1 MAERTYRE
9 RLRTNTLLVARKIV
23 SSEGLAALQAR
34 RVAQEAGC
42 SVGTI
47 YNLYDGLDDL
57 VINVNAATLEDLG
70 ANLNAEMQQS
80 VGETL
85 SGRLTGLALAYLGFA
100 LDSQP
105 SWRAVFEH
113 QLAKD
118 RSVPDWYRERQ
129 AGLFA
134 IVEEILASAV
144 SDAQERAMA
153 ARALFS
159 AVHGIVA
166 LALDQKLGGFDRA
179 ATESQI
185 RFIVGTAAR
194 GLQSPMEH

>member
-23 SSEGLAALQAR
+23 SSEGLTALQAR

-70 ANLNAEMQQS
+70 ANLKAEMQQS
-80 VGETL
+80 AGVAL
-85 SGRLTGLALAYLGFA
+85 SERLTGLALAYLGFA

-118 RSVPDWYRERQ
+118 RTVPDWYRERQ

-134 IVEEILASAV
+134 IVEDILASAV
-144 SDAQERAMA
+144 SDARERAMA

-159 AVHGIVA
+159 AVHGIVS

-194 GLQSPMEH
+194 GLQSPIE